1 MCTFGS
7 PHGLSRTLTN
17 SALACHCRRAGVTLN
32 TMDNNPSRVAE
43 SNVGSFSCDAFLNLT
58 TYAEGK
64 IDFCILNGGGMRASI
79 ARVSRVMG

>member
-1 MCTFGS
+1 
-7 PHGLSRTLTN
+7 
-17 SALACHCRRAGVTLN
+17 
-32 TMDNNPSRVAE
+32 MDNNPSRVAE

-79 ARVSRVMG
+79 ARVRSRSLCLRLRASG